1 MWVGKVLVFK
11 NLYYLKNQDPAYDMM
26 PNNILTKSREE
37 SLL

>member
-1 MWVGKVLVFK
+1 MWVDKVFK

-26 PNNILTKSREE
+26 PDNNILNKSREK